1 MPRTALRAFAGLLTA
16 VLATVAHANSPHT
29 DPSVVPGSCAACH
42 DGHGVSRSPMLPA
55 AQTQVCMTC
64 HGTSAQR
71 DGAVTRGLVAP
82 GTQPTLLSSVFSLPY
97 THPVSEDAFSRTDP
111 GAVTCSSCHAPH
123 RGSSQLAT
131 TVGGATGRRIST
143 RDPARFEFEL
153 CESCHGREGIK
164 TQSLTDISRLLNPNN
179 RSYHPI
185 EAPSMEGSESVFVAL
200 SGTEIDCTDCHGNS
214 DPAGPA
220 GPHGS
225 RVPFILRAAYTTV
238 DGSPESAAAYGLCY
252 TCHERDRVLDSP
264 VFPEHRLH
272 IVERRASCATCHNP
286 HGSVANRSL
295 IRFGEETVVSGVSP
309 SASTGRLAFE
319 SSVAGSGTCYL
330 TCHGRDHAP
339 EAYGAGTPSLETFQ
353 ERPFSSGVRPGTDT
367 RVPRRRR

>member
-1 MPRTALRAFAGLLTA
+1 
-16 VLATVAHANSPHT
+16 
-29 DPSVVPGSCAACH
+29 
-42 DGHGVSRSPMLPA
+42 
-55 AQTQVCMTC
+55 MTC
-64 HGTSAQR
+64 HGTRAR
-71 DGAVTRGLVAP
+71 LDNAVARGLVAP
-82 GTQPTLLSSVFSLPY
+82 GTRPALLSSVFSLPF
-97 THPVSEDAFSRTDP
+97 THPVSEHAFSRFDP

-123 RGSSQLAT
+123 RGSPQLEAT
-131 TVGGATGRRIST
+131 AIGAPGRRVST
-143 RDPARFEFEL
+143 RDLAQFEFEL
-153 CESCHGREGIK
+153 CASCHGRAGVK
-164 TQSLTDISRLLNPNN
+164 TQSATDISRLLNPNN

-185 EAPSMEGSESVFVAL
+185 EAPSMEGSASILSTL

-225 RVPFILRAAYTTV
+225 RVQFILRAAYTTV
-238 DGSPESAAAYGLCY
+238 DGSPESPAAYSLCY

-264 VFPEHRLH
+264 AFPEHRRH

-309 SASTGRLAFE
+309 SASTGRLAFT
-319 SSVAGSGTCYL
+319 SSTAGSGTCYL

-339 EAYGAGTPSLETFQ
+339 ETYGTATSPLETLPA
-353 ERPFSSGVRPGTDT
+353 RPFPG
-367 RVPRRRR
+367 RARR